1 MKAIL
6 NTYSATE
13 LKEFIK
19 KTNIKGFSKLKK
31 DGLVS
36 LMTKAEHK
44 GKFNHIKEKGGVAKK
59 APVKKSKAVPELT
72 PKYKELLKRD
82 QERRRK
88 AKEAKSKPPPPP
100 KTPPPKTKTK
110 FKSVVSELNKK
121 GKEYREARK
130 DFGKDDPLRPKK
142 KKTVEPKKVKKIV
155 KKTELIPYKKNKI
168 AISITEDKSKGKSY
182 PHKNLVGRGKAPVP
196 PPSGKVL
203 KLPPKKPSKGQKHKG
218 KKYSKVKLGGKSVG
232 KWDLIGDATAEY
244 PKYKGKT
251 GKIRYYD
258 RNTKKWIKEIGNANK
273 TTHTPKLD
281 KPTSQRKKVKQSLI
295 NKTTKGKG
303 RKLIKNIQQK
313 KRKMGELHIY
323 NPTLSSIQELP
334 EPEPPYQGKL
344 KADDFAD
351 SGYSPQAYKRIYGEI
366 PEVSPTYDTGYKMD
380 ISEIQDPL
388 TFDYNIKTPIFH
400 KGTTLFDK
408 KKHDK
413 GVMPNEVYESIYGK
427 DIDTE
432 ALIKGNNL
440 TPKLKEDIEA
450 VNKKKEIIARRKAK
464 GKKLLDKAKGKK
476 LDKLIEKKFEEHK
489 KNTFMLGM
497 DNYEFDINYDND
509 SDEEDY
515 RYSNRAPL
523 NVAEYDYFNDILTAG
538 YDPHSESSINRRK
551 DMNMYDNMP
560 IIETILPLSNLPN
573 PIELTERGKI
583 PNSMNGYKPAEKY
596 AVRTTKLD
604 GIPAL
609 SPAKVI
615 TKDFTDTFHPP
626 ALLIVPPVPANKLEV
641 VAKGRKKYSNVP
653 PKRKKGF
660 KPKIVARSAKGAE
673 RSKKIAEGNK
683 QLAKVSQAQRQ
694 TEGDKNPLALTIFDK
709 SGEGS
714 NQGGNQLHP
723 DFRREAKR
731 QGYTDYNQGQKT
743 YDDESFGSF
752 GEDWEDDPTHPQYK
766 PKPKHDYGQ
775 SYNRSGVVSGAKS
788 VNPFA
793 SNTQIRI
800 RGREEKQEDGEAT
813 SGQKTKLNAGL
824 LAGIERQK
832 LKKKGIE
839 VKDTNE
845 SVFTKKGKQ
854 EFADK
859 FIEQAKNT
867 DKKMSK
873 EWIKRYVEQQ
883 RKDRPNQEYSSKTEA
898 FSKMAEKMF
907 SDYRKEELKARPLA
921 LKGKEDKYQT
931 QRKAFQDKFDEFNK
945 KAQQDLKGSKL
956 TVGKKKKLKEQLE
969 QKRKRLDINLKK
981 LGEKFNK

>member
-19 KTNIKGFSKLKK
+19 KTNIKGYSKLKK

-44 GKFNHIKEKGGVAKK
+44 GKFNHIKEKG
-59 APVKKSKAVPELT
+59 
-72 PKYKELLKRD
+72 
-82 QERRRK
+82 K
-88 AKEAKSKPPPPP
+88 AKVKPPPPP
-100 KTPPPKTKTK
+100 KTPPPKKAKVKPVLPKTPPKKPPRTGGTKIK

-203 KLPPKKPSKGQKHKG
+203 KLPPKPKKFVKPKEK
-218 KKYSKVKLGGKSVG
+218 
-232 KWDLIGDATAEY
+232 DLK
-244 PKYKGKT
+244 PKGKT
-251 GKIRYYD
+251 TRK
-258 RNTKKWIKEIGNANK
+258 
-273 TTHTPKLD
+273 PKLD
-281 KPTSQRKKVKQSLI
+281 KSYYPTSQRKKVKKSLT
-295 NKTTKGKG
+295 NRNTKGKTP
-303 RKLIKNIQQK
+303 KKIKNIQQK
-313 KRKMGELHIY
+313 KRKMGELHTY
-323 NPTLSSIQELP
+323 NPTLSSIQELA

-366 PEVSPTYDTGYKMD
+366 PEVSPTYDTGYKME

-440 TPKLKEDIEA
+440 TPKLKEDVKA

-464 GKKLLDKAKGKK
+464 GKKLLDKAKEKK
-476 LDKLIEKKFEEHK
+476 LDKLIDKKFVEHK
-489 KNTFMLGM
+489 KNTFTED
-497 DNYEFDINYDND
+497 DNYVIDINYDDD

-523 NVAEYDYFNDILTAG
+523 NVAEYDYFNDILTVG
-538 YDPHSESSINRRK
+538 YDPLSESSINRRK

-609 SPAKVI
+609 SPSKVI
-615 TKDFTDTFHPP
+615 SKEITFHPP
-626 ALLIVPPVPANKLEV
+626 PLLIVPPVPANKLEV
-641 VAKGRKKYSNVP
+641 VRETKTKGRKKYSSIP

-694 TEGDKNPLALTIFDK
+694 TEGDKNPLALSIFNK
-709 SGEGS
+709 G
-714 NQGGNQLHP
+714 NQGGNQGGNQADP

-743 YDDESFGSF
+743 YDDEAFGSF

-766 PKPKHDYGQ
+766 PNKHDYGQ
-775 SYNRSGVVSGAKS
+775 SYNRSGVVSGVKS

-800 RGREEKQEDGEAT
+800 RGREEKQEEGEAT

-854 EFADK
+854 EFANK

-873 EWIKRYVEQQ
+873 EWIKRYVEAQ

-907 SDYRKEELKARPLA
+907 SDYRKEELKSRPLA
-921 LKGKEDKYQT
+921 LKGKEDKYQA

-956 TVGKKKKLKEQLE
+956 AVGKKKKLKEQLE